1 MYCDI
6 FQKTTTLILNQIGL
20 FAVFVNVSYQ
30 PPLKSNQL
38 VRILFILEALFSL
51 LICFANSQH
60 STKVFCKPYFLPTFQ
75 NNCVVVIV
83 MAKAVWLRVNCTPC
97 MCVMVVM
104 AYLLMGK
111 L

>member
-38 VRILFILEALFSL
+38 VRIFIYFRSTLFSTDL
-51 LICFANSQH
+51 LC
-60 STKVFCKPYFLPTFQ
+60 
-75 NNCVVVIV
+75 
-83 MAKAVWLRVNCTPC
+83 
-97 MCVMVVM
+97 
-104 AYLLMGK
+104 
-111 L
+111 